1 MTERKELLRVVTGH
15 DLDVVI
21 IDNGAGLDLELDF
34 WGNGT
39 KQSAP
44 LGVSDANRI
53 ADELRAWVRRKR
65 MEKRDG

>member
-1 MTERKELLRVVTGH
+1 MAEGKELLRLGTVH
-15 DLDVVI
+15 DIDVVLV
-21 IDNGAGLDLELDF
+21 DQGSELDLELDF

-39 KQSAP
+39 KESTRI
-44 LGVSDANRI
+44 GVSDANRI

>member
-1 MTERKELLRVVTGH
+1 MAERRELLRLKTVH
-15 DLDVVI
+15 DIDVVLV
-21 IDNGAGLDLELDF
+21 DQGSELDLELDF

-44 LGVSDANRI
+44 ISVSDANRI
-53 ADELRAWVRRKR
+53 ADELRAWARRKR